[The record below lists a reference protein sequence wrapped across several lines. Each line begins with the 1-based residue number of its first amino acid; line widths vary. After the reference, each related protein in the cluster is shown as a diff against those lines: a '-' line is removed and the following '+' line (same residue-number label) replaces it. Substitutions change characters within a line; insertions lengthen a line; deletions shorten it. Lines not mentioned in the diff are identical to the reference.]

1 MVTVDD
7 PEHARFAEL
16 NALAGVLPC
25 HRRFILSMMMYN
37 QTQIVD
43 SDADDRHIRLPP
55 QPNACSPAGG
65 LTQAAAGPA
74 HGRP

>member
-25 HRRFILSMMMYN
+25 HRRFILSMMMDN
-37 QTQIVD
+37 QT
-43 SDADDRHIRLPP
+43 
-55 QPNACSPAGG
+55 
-65 LTQAAAGPA
+65 
-74 HGRP
+74 